1 MVGIF
6 FAAIFHQRLV
16 LTESEVLHLEMFL
29 LGKKK
34 RKENILFFRM
44 EIQNSRPLLLHVTLE
59 TYSDD

>member
-6 FAAIFHQRLV
+6 FLAIFHQRLV

-44 EIQNSRPLLLHVTLE
+44 EIQNSRSLLIHVTLE
-59 TYSDD
+59 TDSDD